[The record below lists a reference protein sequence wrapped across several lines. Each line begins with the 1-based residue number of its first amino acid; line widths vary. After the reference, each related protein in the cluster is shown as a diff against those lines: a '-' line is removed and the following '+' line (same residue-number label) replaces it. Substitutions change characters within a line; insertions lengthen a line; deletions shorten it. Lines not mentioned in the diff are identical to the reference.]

1 MNARRVGHLLSE
13 FAYEMSE
20 IHKKNLPTSDAS
32 EIMPRLSRS
41 HLMAQPATA
50 IEPWMVE
57 QALLKIIYLEG
68 VDGRAFAEA
77 VSHGGDEPMGAERG
91 RFAGV
96 EQQEAA
102 GAVGVLGRSGGEALL
117 TDKRRLLISQAAR

>member
-1 MNARRVGHLLSE
+1 
-13 FAYEMSE
+13 
-20 IHKKNLPTSDAS
+20 
-32 EIMPRLSRS
+32 
-41 HLMAQPATA
+41 
-50 IEPWMVE
+50 
-57 QALLKIIYLEG
+57 
-68 VDGRAFAEA
+68 
-77 VSHGGDEPMGAERG
+77 MGAERG